1 MQYYDWFFCLD
12 WGLFLLIVGGFLGLM
27 ILVVFWAIG
36 GHKAKKKIKAQRV
49 ALRWKRMGF
58 YHINELPETLPDEK
72 GDDALTFEELY
83 HFLSVVY
90 KDSVKMYQ
98 KHVVALDQ
106 CLLDIRNLY
115 NQFSDFKEESKKV
128 FKKGTKKI

>member
-98 KHVVALDQ
+98 KHEDVLKALDQ
-106 CLLDIRNLY
+106 VLLDTSNLY
-115 NQFSDFKEESKKV
+115 HTLDVNLKP
-128 FKKGTKKI
+128 KKGTKR